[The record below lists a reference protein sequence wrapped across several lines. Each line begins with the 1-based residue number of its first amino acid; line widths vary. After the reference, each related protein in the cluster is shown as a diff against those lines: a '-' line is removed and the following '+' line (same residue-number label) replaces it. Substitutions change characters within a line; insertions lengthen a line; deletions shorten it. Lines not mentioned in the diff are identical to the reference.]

1 MRRSSNVVAGALFLI
16 GLAYGFATFQI
27 PGREFTTNEVGPA
40 AFPWLLMVLMV
51 GLSASLLIGEKT
63 GGGSGQDGEK
73 EESNGMATWRILA
86 ASLLFIGY
94 VLSLSVVGFVW
105 SSVVFLA
112 LFPLFFGLRRLS
124 VASIAGTA
132 IGVPVVAYLFLWHVF
147 GILLP

>member
-1 MRRSSNVVAGALFLI
+1 MRKSNKLVAGPLILI

-27 PGREFTTNEVGPA
+27 RGREFTTNEVGPT
-40 AFPWLLMVLMV
+40 AFPWLLVVLMV
-51 GLSASLLIGEKT
+51 GLSASLLIGGKA
-63 GGGSGQDGEK
+63 GSASSQDGEK
-73 EESNGMATWRILA
+73 EEADEMATWRILA

-124 VASIAGTA
+124 VVSVAGMA
-132 IGVPVVAYLFLWHVF
+132 VGVPVVVYLFLWHVF